1 LWGFPATFITIIR
14 VCAGEHKVLVEM
26 PHSVG
31 QKGQFTQQ
39 GLKAKNCPT
48 CKRIKDKVSQVSN
61 I

>member
-1 LWGFPATFITIIR
+1 MFITIIR
-14 VCAGEHKVLVEM
+14 VRAGEHKVLVEM

-39 GLKAKNCPT
+39 GPKAKNRPT
-48 CKRIKDKVSQVSN
+48 GKGIKDKVSQVSN